1 MDYMDLVQGH
11 HQSGADITIAC
22 LPMDDSRASNFGLM
36 KIDNKGRVL
45 FFNEKPKGE
54 ELKAM
59 AVDTTVL
66 GLSREKAEK
75 KPYIA
80 SMGVYVFKEILL
92 NLLRYGFQAA
102 YRFYDF

>member
-1 MDYMDLVQGH
+1 
-11 HQSGADITIAC
+11 
-22 LPMDDSRASNFGLM
+22 MDDSRALDFGLM

-66 GLSREKAEK
+66 GLSREEAAK

-80 SMGVYVFKEILL
+80 SMGVYLFKKEILL
-92 NLLRYGFQAA
+92 NLLRYGIQAA
-102 YRFYDF
+102 CRFYDF